1 MFQDNNNIK
10 LYLRDVTQTYVQ
22 STSNMN
28 RQFYI
33 RPPPELISLLDP
45 SSDCIVKV
53 MKPLYDVPEAGN
65 HWFATYHTHHK
76 NKLEMKESKYDPC
89 LLYSSGPFG
98 VVGMLTDDI
107 LILADNDFAG
117 KEESAIQTVKIMTKD
132 REHLTSSHPL
142 KFNRVQIKLDSEG
155 IVLTKESHVGGILSI
170 TNRDVDS
177 TSSRGITRKKLSPK
191 EQYLVQ
197 RARDAYIAS
206 VCQPEASLDL
216 SRAAQT
222 VEFLPDD
229 IALLNK
235 RL

>member
-1 MFQDNNNIK
+1 
-10 LYLRDVTQTYVQ
+10 
-22 STSNMN
+22 
-28 RQFYI
+28 
-33 RPPPELISLLDP
+33 
-45 SSDCIVKV
+45 
-53 MKPLYDVPEAGN
+53 
-65 HWFATYHTHHK
+65 
-76 NKLEMKESKYDPC
+76 MKESTYDLC
-89 LLYSSGPFG
+89 LLYSSGLFG
-98 VVGMLTDDI
+98 VVGMQTDDT

-117 KEESAIQTVKIMTKD
+117 KKEAVIQTAKIMTKD

-142 KFNRVQIKLDSEG
+142 KFNGAQIKLDSEE
-155 IVLTKESHVGGILSI
+155 IVLTKESHVNGILPV
-170 TNRDVDS
+170 TNRDIDS

-197 RARDAYIAS
+197 RARGAYIAS
-206 VCQPEASLDL
+206 VCQSEASFDL